1 MERYSNKKIKVPFFR
16 GQRDPDA
23 YLEWETKIE
32 QFFQCKTYS
41 NVQKVQVAALEFK
54 EYALLW
60 WDQTIKE
67 RRRYGDPPI
76 ETWEEMKTMMRR
88 RYAPSYHLREIQR
101 KKVEKM
107 KGEKILQR
115 ERESQ
120 KRKNEMMAI
129 IDRGMADIS
138 KILEENLLEKE
149 SLIVK
154 ETHKEECEKEREE
167 TKESDEKEVEEK
179 GEEKEN
185 EMEKEEK
192 NVEKFWPTITLVP
205 SSKLV
210 CVFKCWDS
218 SSNIIQLPN
227 ISLCRE
233 GNKENEETFS
243 QQVEGNYEIW
253 NDDHVH
259 KSKVDEKKTNSSNKI
274 NELSKVKVTCDGF
287 HRFVFDPGGIQAIN
301 SRSNSLEEGEYDVIL
316 KLSLLTRII
325 KSLWNKRTKLILGS
339 KFYFHRS

>member
-1 MERYSNKKIKVPFFR
+1 MS
-16 GQRDPDA
+16 Q
-23 YLEWETKIE
+23 
-32 QFFQCKTYS
+32 
-41 NVQKVQVAALEFK
+41 
-54 EYALLW
+54 
-60 WDQTIKE
+60 
-67 RRRYGDPPI
+67 
-76 ETWEEMKTMMRR
+76 
-88 RYAPSYHLREIQR
+88 EIQASIEYFD
-101 KKVEKM
+101 KVWREKM
-107 KGEKILQR
+107 LEDIKRRSSPSSPLKELQR
-115 ERESQ
+115 NRRE
-120 KRKNEMMAI
+120 KMMAI

-138 KILEENLLEKE
+138 KILEENLFQIQNHYIEPKINIEEKE

-154 ETHKEECEKEREE
+154 ETHEEECEKEREE

-185 EMEKEEK
+185 EKEKEEK
-192 NVEKFWPTITLVP
+192 NVRKFWPTITLVP

-227 ISLCRE
+227 ISLCHE

-243 QQVEGNYEIW
+243 QQVEENYVIW

-259 KSKVDEKKTNSSNKI
+259 KSKVDEKKTNSSNKSE
-274 NELSKVKVTCDGF
+274 ELSKVKVTCDGF
-287 HRFVFDPGGIQAIN
+287 HRFIFDPGGIQAIN

-339 KFYFHRS
+339 KFYFRRS